1 MRPIILSSLV
11 LAVACQTP
19 VESECDTGCED
30 VETGEVEDVPWT
42 PLVLGH
48 RGSGINEQGNP
59 FAENTLLSIQQAM
72 VDGADGA
79 EVDVQQTADGALIL
93 LHDELLDATTTCGGC
108 AVSYTAE
115 QLSGCQA
122 LNAAGDGQPIATLDE
137 VLLAV
142 PEAYFNIEIK
152 SPESCLGDFAN
163 STAYVNA
170 TAEAVV
176 ELVRVIDAQ
185 ERVQVSSFDREAV
198 RRVEEADS
206 NLHTALIWSTGDL
219 NSVIQD
225 AEWAG
230 VDTLNGH
237 SLVVHDGVADP
248 VREAGFGLWL
258 WGLEIA
264 SDVTRTAQWEP
275 GALITDH
282 PQIMHQ
288 TLVDLGVRAPSQ

>member
-1 MRPIILSSLV
+1 MRSTLLSPLV
-11 LAVACQTP
+11 LFVACQTP
-19 VESECDTGCED
+19 VEVECDTGCESED
-30 VETGEVEDVPWT
+30 TGEVEEVPWL

-59 FAENTLLSIQQAM
+59 FAENTLLSIQQAL

-79 EVDVQQTADGALIL
+79 EVDVHQTADGALVL

-108 AVSYTAE
+108 VVSYSAQE
-115 QLSGCQA
+115 LSGCQA
-122 LNAAGDGQPIATLDE
+122 LNAAGAGQPIPTLDE

-142 PEAYFNIEIK
+142 PEAFFNIEIK
-152 SPESCLGDFAN
+152 SPETCFGEFA
-163 STAYVNA
+163 SAAAYVNS

-176 ELVRVIDAQ
+176 ELVRVIEAQ
-185 ERVQVSSFDREAV
+185 DRVQISSFDRDAV
-198 RRVEEADS
+198 RRVEDS
-206 NLHTALIWSTGDL
+206 DSSLHTGLIWSTGDL
-219 NSVIQD
+219 NAVIQD

-237 SLVVHDGVADP
+237 SLVIHDGVADP
-248 VREAGFGLWL
+248 IGEAGFGLWL
-258 WGLEIA
+258 WGLELA

-282 PQIMHQ
+282 PEVIYQ
-288 TLVDLGVRAPSQ
+288 TLLDLGIRQPSQ